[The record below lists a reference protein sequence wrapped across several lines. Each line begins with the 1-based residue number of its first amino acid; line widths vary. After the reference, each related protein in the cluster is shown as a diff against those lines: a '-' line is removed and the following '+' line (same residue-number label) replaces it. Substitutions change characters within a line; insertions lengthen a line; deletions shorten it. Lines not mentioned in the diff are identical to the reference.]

1 MNVVGVPPQDTHVW
15 ETVVPI
21 NMFRIITV
29 IYVAKKYS
37 ENQII
42 TAPSALKN
50 WKEKTMY
57 KDVIKVLNDQIQR
70 RENEEAAA
78 ELYKDKQYNYGFQHG
93 LKFAIHVIEEDM
105 DDAK

>member
-1 MNVVGVPPQDTHVW
+1 M
-15 ETVVPI
+15 
-21 NMFRIITV
+21 
-29 IYVAKKYS
+29 
-37 ENQII
+37 I
-42 TAPSALKN
+42 TAPSAPKN

>member
-1 MNVVGVPPQDTHVW
+1 
-15 ETVVPI
+15 
-21 NMFRIITV
+21 
-29 IYVAKKYS
+29 
-37 ENQII
+37 
-42 TAPSALKN
+42 
-50 WKEKTMY
+50 MY

-93 LKFAIHVIEEDM
+93 LKFAIHAIEEDM